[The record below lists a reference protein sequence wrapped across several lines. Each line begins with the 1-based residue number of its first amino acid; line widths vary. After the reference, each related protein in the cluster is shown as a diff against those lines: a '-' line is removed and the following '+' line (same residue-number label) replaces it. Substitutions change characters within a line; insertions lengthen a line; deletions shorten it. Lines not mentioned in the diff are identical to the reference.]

1 MKTADFIKG
10 KRDLFMTG
18 NSTANINRL
27 SNYARQVA
35 EGHLF
40 GTVCRSSK

>member
-18 NSTANINRL
+18 NSANINRL
-27 SNYARQVA
+27 SNYVRQVA
-35 EGHLF
+35 EGHVF